1 VSRVCVIGGDGVE
14 KTRGNKRKRQT
25 FFATCCA
32 PV

>member
-1 VSRVCVIGGDGVE
+1 LWYLMMIYSVV